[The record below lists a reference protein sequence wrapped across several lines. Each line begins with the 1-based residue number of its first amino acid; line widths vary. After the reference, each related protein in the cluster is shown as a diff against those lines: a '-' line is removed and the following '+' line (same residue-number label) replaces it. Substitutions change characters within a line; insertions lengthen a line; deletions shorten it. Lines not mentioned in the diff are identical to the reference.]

1 MGEERIDI
9 AYPIRGK
16 VVAVISLLSDNIQ
29 PNPNPESSYIKVII
43 YHIPSGFCVNSKFA
57 YEEVENPLKLYRG
70 ENCVEV
76 FLDCISNEAR
86 WLYHMFPEKQMKPV
100 TREQ

>member
-1 MGEERIDI
+1 MGEERIDL

-29 PNPNPESSYIKVII
+29 PNPNPESSYTKVII
-43 YHIPSGFCVNSKFA
+43 YHPSGFCVNSKFA
-57 YEEVENPLKLYRG
+57 Y
-70 ENCVEV
+70 VEV

-86 WLYHMFPEKQMKPV
+86 RLYHMFPEKQIKPV
-100 TREQ
+100 IREQ